1 MQKPHRILY
10 FTKYA
15 RNAGSSRL
23 RSFQYFPFLEA
34 AVFQVEVSPLFGE
47 KYLEQLYAGQST
59 KREAVRGYLKRFL
72 RMFSVKNYDAIVIEK
87 ELFPFSPA
95 FVEQIFK
102 LLGVKYIVDYD
113 DAVFHNY
120 DLHRNPAVRSLL
132 GKKIDAV
139 MKNAAVV
146 IAGNSYLADRA
157 TKAGA
162 KNIEIIPTVID
173 LARYPLSKISET
185 FPPFRD
191 GERKVSPP
199 DVSLDRAEGTDVEIK
214 VSPSDVNR
222 GSHEG
227 INAERKV
234 SSPSEKFVIGWIG
247 TKSTFEKHLLPQK
260 SWILKAQEIEGV
272 EFHIVGITT
281 PQHLGDHVKY
291 IPWAEES
298 EVSEIQ
304 KFDVGIMP
312 LEDSPWE
319 KGKCSY
325 KIIQYFACGI
335 PAIVSPIGMNK
346 EVVIPGKNGFWATTE
361 DEWLSAIKTL
371 RQEKELRNSMGLQGR
386 KAVENKFAIQVTAKK
401 WIGILNELR

>member
-1 MQKPHRILY
+1 MQKPHRIIY
-10 FTKYA
+10 FTKYT

-23 RSFQYFPFLEA
+23 RSFQYFPFLEDA
-34 AVFQVEVSPLFGE
+34 GFQVEVSALFGE

-59 KREAVRGYLKRFL
+59 KREALSGYLKRFL
-72 RMFSVKNYDAIVIEK
+72 RMFSVKNYDTVVVEK
-87 ELFPFSPA
+87 ELFPFLPA

-120 DLHRNPAVRSLL
+120 DLHCNSAVKSLL
-132 GKKIDAV
+132 GKKIDTV
-139 MKNAAVV
+139 MKNASVV
-146 IAGNSYLADRA
+146 VAGNSYLADRA
-157 TKAGA
+157 KKAGA

-173 LARYPLSKISET
+173 LARYPLSTISET
-185 FPPFRD
+185 RD
-191 GERKVSPP
+191 GERKFSPP
-199 DVSLDRAEGTDVEIK
+199 DVSLDRAEETD
-214 VSPSDVNR
+214 
-222 GSHEG
+222 
-227 INAERKV
+227 AERKV
-234 SSPSEKFVIGWIG
+234 SPPNVNLSSVKMFAKKCEELDSTGKFVIGWIG

-272 EFHIVGITT
+272 EFHVVGITT

-291 IPWAEES
+291 IPWAEDS

-325 KIIQYFACGI
+325 KIIQYFACEI

-346 EVVIPGKNGFWATTE
+346 EVVIPGENGFWATTE
-361 DEWLSAIKTL
+361 EEWLTAIKTL

>member
-10 FTKYA
+10 FTKYS

-34 AVFQVEVSPLFGE
+34 AGFQVEVSPLFGE
-47 KYLEQLYAGQST
+47 KYLQQLYAGQST
-59 KREAVRGYLKRFL
+59 KREAFKGYLKRFL
-72 RMFSVKNYDAIVIEK
+72 KIFSVNNYDAIVIEK
-87 ELFPFSPA
+87 ELFPFLPA
-95 FVEQIFK
+95 FVEQILN

-120 DLHRNPAVRSLL
+120 DLSSNAVVKSIL
-132 GKKIDAV
+132 GKKIDTV

-146 IAGNSYLADRA
+146 VAGNSYLADRA
-157 TKAGA
+157 KKSGA
-162 KNIEIIPTVID
+162 KNIELIPTVID
-173 LARYPLSKISET
+173 LERYPLIKKTET
-185 FPPFRD
+185 FHPPRRN
-191 GERKVSPP
+191 GERK
-199 DVSLDRAEGTDVEIK
+199 I
-214 VSPSDVNR
+214 
-222 GSHEG
+222 
-227 INAERKV
+227 
-234 SSPSEKFVIGWIG
+234 SSPNEKFVIGWIG

-272 EFHIVGITT
+272 EFHIVGI
-281 PQHLGDHVKY
+281 PKNQDLGNRVQY
-291 IPWAEES
+291 ITWSEDS

-346 EVVIPGKNGFWATTE
+346 EVVTPGENGFWASTE
-361 DEWLSAIKTL
+361 EEWLTAIQTL
-371 RQEKELRNSMGLQGR
+371 KQDKELRNVMGLEGR
-386 KAVENKFAIQVTAKK
+386 KAVENTYSIQVTSNK
-401 WIGILNELR
+401 WVGILKRKISS

>member
-1 MQKPHRILY
+1 MQKPSKVLY
-10 FTKYA
+10 FTKYS

-23 RSFQYFPFLEA
+23 RSFQYFPFLETA
-34 AVFQVEVSPLFGE
+34 GIKVEVSPLFSE
-47 KYLEQLYAGQST
+47 QYLEQLYAKKST
-59 KREAVRGYLKRFL
+59 KQEAFRGYFKRFL
-72 RMFSVKNYDAIVIEK
+72 KIFSVGNYNAVVIEK
-87 ELFPFSPA
+87 ELFPFLPA
-95 FVEQIFK
+95 FFEQLFNLFGI
-102 LLGVKYIVDYD
+102 KYIVDYD

-222 GSHEG
+222 DSHEG

-291 IPWAEES
+291 IPWAE
-298 EVSEIQ
+298 
-304 KFDVGIMP
+304 
-312 LEDSPWE
+312 W
-319 KGKCSY
+319 
-325 KIIQYFACGI
+325 
-335 PAIVSPIGMNK
+335 
-346 EVVIPGKNGFWATTE
+346 
-361 DEWLSAIKTL
+361 
-371 RQEKELRNSMGLQGR
+371 
-386 KAVENKFAIQVTAKK
+386 KK
-401 WIGILNELR
+401 RSN